1 MASSSVKRI
10 QTQAER
16 NTNVPPIADIKGS
29 KLGVVTPD
37 RVTFP
42 ISELFLHIERPVD
55 FEALRVNGCGN
66 MKQVFVHQKMTTY
79 LDCLNG
85 PVYSEIVKDFWMK
98 AQVCVSNQIPAE
110 EYYGKEIRSEVGGVL
125 IRIRPEHI
133 RQAVQ

>member
-1 MASSSVKRI
+1 
-10 QTQAER
+10 
-16 NTNVPPIADIKGS
+16 
-29 KLGVVTPD
+29 
-37 RVTFP
+37 
-42 ISELFLHIERPVD
+42 
-55 FEALRVNGCGN
+55 